1 MTSGIFPIAVMLCIV
16 ILSWLRQ
23 ALLCKC
29 CNDECRHASCHNAV
43 LFRRLPFDRLSR
55 RRFVGSDKLQFRALD
70 NVIVESGHKFKMQMA
85 SSTRDETHKTFR
97 HRNLSFGRSKLDR
110 LTPACVKFR
119 RLVLASKA
127 T

>member
-1 MTSGIFPIAVMLCIV
+1 MPSGIFPITVMLSIV

-23 ALLCKC
+23 ALLCQVLKRRMPL
-29 CNDECRHASCHNAV
+29 CNSV
-43 LFRRLPFDRLSR
+43 LLRRVPFDRLSR

-97 HRNLSFGRSKLDR
+97 QRNLSFGRSKLDR